1 MHKVLLIGAGSICR
15 THIDAFEGLHG
26 RAKVVGIVARHQES
40 AQKAIDNAD
49 LDAKAYTDYILRRVR
64 QAKVQL
70 RHRIGHDPTGYP
82 QGNHRLRAGAWLPCY
97 GRKADGPLAAGM

>member
-26 RAKVVGIVARHQES
+26 CAKVVGIVARHQES

-49 LDAKAYTDYILRRVR
+49 LDAKAYTDYKQAIAESGCDIVSVR
-64 QAKVQL
+64 PPPGTHKETPSTRWSMA
-70 RHRIGHDPTGYP
+70 
-82 QGNHRLRAGAWLPCY
+82 PCY

>member
-49 LDAKAYTDYILRRVR
+49 LDAKAYTDYK
-64 QAKVQL
+64 QAIAESGCDIVSVMT
-70 RHRIGHDPTGYP
+70 HRIPT
-82 QGNHRLRAGAWLPCY
+82 
-97 GRKADGPLAAGM
+97 RKSPSTRWSMAAMLW